1 MPRCAIH
8 RVKFGDDL
16 PEKCGFQQFVDD
28 DERERIGRTIG
39 LRVCAKNV
47 FQLSMRKD
55 VGTEPPGSI
64 AFLARPLEF
73 VFGGCKTLL
82 IQP

>member
-1 MPRCAIH
+1 
-8 RVKFGDDL
+8 
-16 PEKCGFQQFVDD
+16 
-28 DERERIGRTIG
+28 
-39 LRVCAKNV
+39 
-47 FQLSMRKD
+47 MRKD

-73 VFGGCKTLL
+73 VFGGGKTLL